1 MEYCIKSTINTRGI
15 LPILS
20 TILFCADRLTKHLVD
35 RVSAD
40 DIGYYMQ
47 GSGKSDK
54 YGFFS
59 VACLKKFDVVRR
71 VFKFLHKIY
80 HFKLNFAFK
89 AQVLM

>member
-20 TILFCADRLTKHLVD
+20 TISFHTNRSTKHLVD

-47 GSGKSDK
+47 RSGKSDK
-54 YGFFS
+54 YVFS
-59 VACLKKFDVVRR
+59 LLPA
-71 VFKFLHKIY
+71 
-80 HFKLNFAFK
+80 
-89 AQVLM
+89 